1 MTSFQIPRTSF
12 AKAPKLKG
20 NISTLVQ
27 MHTYMRPAG
36 SSAEA
41 AFCKRYLDN
50 LPGMT
55 IDKANNRIL
64 RIGGDEVRVLW
75 SSHTDTVHLKSGMQ
89 KLMYGGGF
97 LSLHTDSL
105 GTANCLGADCTVGVW
120 LMREMIL
127 LGIPGLY
134 VFHAGEECGGKGSN
148 YIAAHTPELLKGID
162 YAIAF
167 DRKGTSSVISHQM
180 SRCASD
186 KFVDALCY
194 QLGSNFNPDDTG
206 TFTDTANYT
215 DIVPECTNISV
226 GYYSQHT
233 SSEVLDVSFAAHLLD
248 VIHNNLDVASL
259 PVMRDPTVVDK
270 SDWGYGG
277 WYGDHYGMGKG
288 FTIHKGGKYAVVPP
302 KKTSKLR
309 TVEDWVK
316 EWPEVAALVLEE
328 AGFDLDALEDVVDE
342 YYGPVGDR

>member
-1 MTSFQIPRTSF
+1 
-12 AKAPKLKG
+12 
-20 NISTLVQ
+20 

-36 SSAEA
+36 SKAEA

-55 IDKANNRIL
+55 SDAEGNRIL

-75 SSHTDTVHLKSGMQ
+75 SSHTDTVHNKSGTQ

-97 LSLHTDSL
+97 LSLHADAL
-105 GTANCLGADCTVGVW
+105 GVSNCLGADCTVGIW

-127 LGIPGLY
+127 RGIPGLY
-134 VFHAGEECGGKGSN
+134 VFHAGEECGGRGSS
-148 YIAAHTPELLKGID
+148 YIAKKTPEILKGID

-167 DRKGTSSVISHQM
+167 DRKGTNSVISHQM

-186 KFVDALCY
+186 VFVAALSR
-194 QLGSNFNPDDTG
+194 QLGSNFSGDDTG

-233 SSEVLDVSFAAHLLD
+233 ASEVLDVSFAVHLLD
-248 VIHNNLDVASL
+248 VIHNNLDVSSL

-270 SDWGYGG
+270 DDWGYGG
-277 WYGDHYGMGKG
+277 WRNWDTGYSTY
-288 FTIHKGGKYAVVPP
+288 KGGKYAVMPAKGVRRVP
-302 KKTSKLR
+302 TM
-309 TVEDWVK
+309 EDLVK
-316 EWPEVAALVLEE
+316 DYPEVVALMLEE
-328 AGFDLDALEDVVDE
+328 TGYSVDDLQSIIDE
-342 YYGPVGDR
+342 YYPGVGDK